1 MSWLS
6 RVVNV
11 FRADRVS
18 REIDEELQ
26 FHLDSRIEDL
36 VRAGARRS
44 GDQGGPN
51 GLGSQGDQ
59 GHQGGPNSS
68 CEQLALTSS
77 IS

>member
-26 FHLDSRIEDL
+26 
-36 VRAGARRS
+36 
-44 GDQGGPN
+44 
-51 GLGSQGDQ
+51 GSQGDREFDSQ
-59 GHQGGPNSS
+59 GDRKFGSRGDRQSGSHGNRESGSQRDWEFTGR
-68 CEQLALTSS
+68 
-77 IS
+77 

>member
-36 VRAGARRS
+36 VRGRE
-44 GDQGGPN
+44 P
-51 GLGSQGDQ
+51 
-59 GHQGGPNSS
+59 
-68 CEQLALTSS
+68 
-77 IS
+77 

>member
-1 MSWLS
+1 MSGVS

-36 VRAGARRS
+36 VRAGASPEATEREGAAVSATRCS
-44 GDQGGPN
+44 
-51 GLGSQGDQ
+51 
-59 GHQGGPNSS
+59 
-68 CEQLALTSS
+68 
-77 IS
+77 

>member
-26 FHLDSRIEDL
+26 FHLELAHRGSR
-36 VRAGARRS
+36 ARRRE
-44 GDQGGPN
+44 P
-51 GLGSQGDQ
+51 
-59 GHQGGPNSS
+59 
-68 CEQLALTSS
+68 
-77 IS
+77 